1 MSSVGRL
8 LGCIAWMRGM
18 CDAIPMRLKS
28 WRDVDMPY
36 LVYVTSYPLL
46 KSSWRRHDASLC
58 DVYPLLKSSWRR
70 HAIPMWRHTRYSKV
84 PDVDMMP
91 YLYVTS
97 YPLLK
102 SSWRR
107 HDVIPMWRH
116 TYAILPISHPKTRAH
131 MSSLY
136 KWWSLQFVEAFFL
149 PVMFHLPVK

>member
-28 WRDVDMPY
+28 WRDVDMMPY

-46 KSSWRRHDASLC
+46 KSSWRRHDA
-58 DVYPLLKSSWRR
+58 
-70 HAIPMWRHTRYSKV
+70 IPMWRLPATQKFLTSTWCHT
-84 PDVDMMP
+84 
-91 YLYVTS
+91 YVTS

-107 HDVIPMWRH
+107 HDAIPICDVIPATQKFLTSTWCH
-116 TYAILPISHPKTRAH
+116 TYVTPYLCYSTHFTPKDTGAHELP
-131 MSSLY
+131 
-136 KWWSLQFVEAFFL
+136 LQMGAYFSYPCHVS
-149 PVMFHLPVK
+149 PTS